1 MKISMWPVI
10 QFSVKPNCL
19 AIMQIIWHF
28 KIHFWK
34 IACGHGN
41 HIKFENYFQSQNLS
55 FTLNYFIWRFIWISS
70 PCYWLID
77 WNKLII
83 HIVSTT
89 RFTFA
94 GTSQTCSRYRILL
107 ALRKT
112 CSQYAH
118 DSNTYKQLARPNKLG
133 SCPWQM
139 KIERKNYLSRQLRR
153 EKLKTNM
160 PSPRKW
166 QIEDQGQKPGQH
178 FAHNPTPLFRN
189 CKIKIATKWRR
200 SGSILGPTA
209 IERRTNVLK

>member
-1 MKISMWPVI
+1 MWIKWWCFENINWLIICKIEPNKIKISMWPVI

-83 HIVSTT
+83 NSNCKHNTVYVCWNFANVLTIHN
-89 RFTFA
+89 FA
-94 GTSQTCSRYRILL
+94 GTSKNVLTIRPRF
-107 ALRKT
+107 
-112 CSQYAH
+112 
-118 DSNTYKQLARPNKLG
+118 KQL
-133 SCPWQM
+133 Q
-139 KIERKNYLSRQLRR
+139 
-153 EKLKTNM
+153 
-160 PSPRKW
+160 
-166 QIEDQGQKPGQH
+166 
-178 FAHNPTPLFRN
+178 
-189 CKIKIATKWRR
+189 
-200 SGSILGPTA
+200 TA
-209 IERRTNVLK
+209 CSSK